1 MAYGD
6 IDNQVQAYESEG
18 LAALQQMQKSNPKL
32 LAGIAVE
39 NLMRELESRDRENK
53 MGAGPAGASVIDKK
67 LGLGGPAP
75 LSVQQAITAASPGLE
90 MQGQRMQA
98 QRMQAQARNG
108 APQPGGL
115 GSLPPSGQRRAGGEI
130 IGYAGGGG
138 VEEKPTPGAMPQNV
152 LSSDQI
158 KQDAAM
164 YQQLKAGL
172 AAAKTPEGKA
182 KVQMQLDALIRDM
195 GNEHGK
201 VMQYID
207 STKGFVHPRSQM
219 AGGGI
224 VSLQQGG
231 EIKKYQEGLS
241 VEGDTLVD
249 GDMTETGEVIVARV
263 GPDQVPVTE
272 EEYVAFMETGQ
283 VPANRNDRR
292 YSTPTPATPLTAEQI
307 WLKRMDQMDRKIGPI
322 IGGETGLNADIN
334 AVRNNPDFSWQE
346 KVGGSYESGAE
357 ALGKLIGKT
366 SGTAGITG
374 EYLLRSLGLG
384 ASGAGQTGVVG
395 EGVEAAREYVENREL
410 LQTEAAFNE
419 QMAALAAKLNELQ
432 NTALDIDL
440 DPGGEKRAAAMAA
453 IRGEMDQLQGQYETN
468 LSRLQDEAKNYFNPQ
483 RILDAMQNYRDD
495 PSSTRVGRF
504 LGDQKAIYDEQK
516 ARPAEEARVAGINE
530 ELAPRSPEERFN
542 QLFRQPEDVAGAGQ
556 GQTSDQRQTQRIADA
571 KTQFAID
578 NPEKKG
584 IADLMQSDKAA
595 GILDIIRQLGYA
607 GGASKG
613 YEGQALSKGMQA
625 ERDAETKAMRD
636 KDMLNTE
643 LDARMSLMREERDI
657 QARAAQGMGL
667 AEYAATLDD
676 NYIMSTTKYRDMKEK
691 LERDA
696 GKGAAD
702 FSWYSRADKEGVE
715 RQLAVYAAQLKRE
728 MVAAYKAQL
737 EAFNPT
743 ANQSP
748 AVAPVVSSE
757 GWGQVEVTP

>member
-98 QRMQAQARNG
+98 QARNG

-115 GSLPPSGQRRAGGEI
+115 GSLSPSGQGMAGGGI

-158 KQDAAM
+158 EQDAAM

-182 KVQMQLDALIRDM
+182 RVQMQLDALIRDM

-241 VEGDTLVD
+241 VEGDPLTQTSF
-249 GDMTETGEVIVARV
+249 TETGEEIVALA
-263 GPDQVPVTE
+263 GPDGVPVTS
-272 EEYVAFMETGQ
+272 EEYVVFIETGQ
-283 VPANRNDRR
+283 LPANRNDRR
-292 YSTPTPATPLTAEQI
+292 YSTPTPATPLTAEQT
-307 WLKRMDQMDRKIGPI
+307 WLKRMDQMDQKIGPI

-346 KVGGSYESGAE
+346 KIGGSYESGAE

-366 SGTAGITG
+366 SGAAGITG

-384 ASGAGQTGVVG
+384 ASGAGQTGVLG
-395 EGVEAAREYVENREL
+395 EGVEKVQEGIETLSGTSRRD
-410 LQTEAAFNE
+410 QMEAAFNE
-419 QMAALAAKLNELQ
+419 QMTALTAKLNELQ

-453 IRGEMDQLQGQYETN
+453 IRGEMDQLQGRYETN
-468 LSRLQDEAKNYFNPQ
+468 LSRLQDEAKNYFDPQ
-483 RILDAMQNYRDD
+483 RILGAMQRYEED
-495 PSSTRVGRF
+495 PSSTMVGRF

-530 ELAPRSPEERFN
+530 ASDLARRNEELASRSPEERFN
-542 QLFRQPEDVAGAGQ
+542 QLFRQPEDV
-556 GQTSDQRQTQRIADA
+556 
-571 KTQFAID
+571 
-578 NPEKKG
+578 
-584 IADLMQSDKAA
+584 AA

-613 YEGQALSKGMQA
+613 YEGQALFEGMQA

-636 KDMLNTE
+636 KDLLNTE
-643 LDARMSLMREERDI
+643 LEARMSLMKEEQNRANAARAGMELAEFSGTYLTSDALMRTQEYMDEEERLI
-657 QARAAQGMGL
+657 K
-667 AEYAATLDD
+667 
-676 NYIMSTTKYRDMKEK
+676 KY
-691 LERDA
+691 
-696 GKGAAD
+696 GG
-702 FSWYSRADKEGVE
+702 GI
-715 RQLAVYAAQLKRE
+715 
-728 MVAAYKAQL
+728 
-737 EAFNPT
+737 FNRLT
-743 ANQSP
+743 
-748 AVAPVVSSE
+748 SSE
-757 GWGQVEVTP
+757 QDTIDSNMGVFLTELRAEKQTEYKKLLSSFSGLGGETSPTSPSAGSQYTIL